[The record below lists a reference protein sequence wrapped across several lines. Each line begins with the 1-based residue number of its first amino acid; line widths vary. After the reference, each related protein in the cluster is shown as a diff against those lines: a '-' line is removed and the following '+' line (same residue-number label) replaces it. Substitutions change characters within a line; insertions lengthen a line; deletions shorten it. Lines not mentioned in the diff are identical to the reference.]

1 MAYSCPC
8 NFEPQGGDKTE
19 NAENAPLDRQIL
31 PLSRFARTAASRIIE
46 GEAEASRGPMNLA
59 GTGEKPMSST
69 IRIHR
74 LPGHTIRVEPAP
86 VARRWMDKT
95 ANRFAYRCLP
105 LNIAN
110 SHGWQ
115 VLCPSGF
122 RVRMIGDDDRPKL
135 EFEYDEPDTPPAVSH
150 FGHGILTFHIG
161 AVFETDPGHA
171 LYLTGPVNC
180 PKQGIMPL
188 SGIVETD
195 WLPFT
200 FTMNWRLMFR
210 QAWIRFEK
218 DEPFCMF
225 FPVRLAE
232 IEETRIEIGELADT
246 PDLASRV
253 SSFAES
259 RKTFIEEQKT
269 RPDDGSN
276 WQKHYFRGRAP
287 QGAAQTHYT
296 SLKLASPVERKKAD

>member
-1 MAYSCPC
+1 M
-8 NFEPQGGDKTE
+8 
-19 NAENAPLDRQIL
+19 
-31 PLSRFARTAASRIIE
+31 TA
-46 GEAEASRGPMNLA
+46 
-59 GTGEKPMSST
+59 T

-74 LPGHTIRVEPAP
+74 LPGHQIRIEPAP
-86 VARRWMDKT
+86 VSRRWMDQT

-110 SHGWQ
+110 SYGWQ

-122 RVRMIGDDDRPKL
+122 SVRMVDAGDRPRL
-135 EFEYDEPDTPPAVSH
+135 EFDYDDPDAPPAISH
-150 FGHGILTFHIG
+150 FGHGILTFHVN

-171 LYLTGPVNC
+171 LYLTGPVNR
-180 PKQGIMPL
+180 PKQGLMPL

-200 FTMNWRLMFR
+200 FTMNWRMLFK

-232 IEETRIEIGELADT
+232 IEQTRIEMADLADT
-246 PDLASRV
+246 PELAARVAEFSKSR
-253 SSFAES
+253 SA
-259 RKTFIEEQKT
+259 FIADQK
-269 RPDDGSN
+269 DDPEGGKR
-276 WQKHYFRGRAP
+276 WQKHYFRGESP
-287 QGAAQTHYT
+287 QGGAQAHVT
-296 SLKLASPVERKKAD
+296 SLRLAKPVERGGGDDD